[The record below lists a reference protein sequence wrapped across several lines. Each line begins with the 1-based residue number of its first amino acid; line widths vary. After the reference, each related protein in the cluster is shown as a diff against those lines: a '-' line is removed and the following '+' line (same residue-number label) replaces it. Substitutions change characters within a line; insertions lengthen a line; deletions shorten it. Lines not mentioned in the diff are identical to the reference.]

1 MLKLLDNRY
10 SKDSSFNL
18 LYNCFNLSKKL
29 GYTKGTCLASISMA
43 LYQELFMG
51 PRDSVMYYNAKAL
64 ALAKQLKNAELTA
77 RAYINTGVMVVAF
90 YYNSKKAL
98 AYYDSALQV
107 VQNRNLKIVEAQAL
121 FRKAETLITFKQ
133 FSQAKSI
140 LFRATDL
147 VVSAGMKPDRNLM
160 ATVGSLYLETGQY
173 DSALVM
179 FKQVL
184 ELVKGNARW
193 ESYMYSLLA
202 KAYDGAGNLEA
213 AIGNA
218 QAGLSIAKD
227 EGLGK
232 ERIDNLEAFYSIYK
246 RNNDFKNALHY
257 FELFK
262 QFNDSL
268 NQSTL
273 DGNNARYESELQA
286 ERTQHQNLLLKKEN
300 EVQAQNS
307 KWQKLIILFSLGGLI
322 IVILFSL
329 SAIRRARIMKR
340 QNLII
345 EAKQKEILDSIHYAK
360 RIQTALLSSY
370 SYIEKSLNR
379 LKNK

>member
-1 MLKLLDNRY
+1 
-10 SKDSSFNL
+10 
-18 LYNCFNLSKKL
+18 
-29 GYTKGTCLASISMA
+29 
-43 LYQELFMG
+43 
-51 PRDSVMYYNAKAL
+51 
-64 ALAKQLKNAELTA
+64 
-77 RAYINTGVMVVAF
+77 
-90 YYNSKKAL
+90 
-98 AYYDSALQV
+98 
-107 VQNRNLKIVEAQAL
+107 
-121 FRKAETLITFKQ
+121 
-133 FSQAKSI
+133 
-140 LFRATDL
+140 
-147 VVSAGMKPDRNLM
+147 MKPDRNLM